1 LNWLQELAKL
11 QRQEDVFR
19 RTQEQQQL
27 RQYQF
32 GDPAKHVEFE
42 SEIRRR
48 EAAKKQ
54 GREKKR

>member
-1 LNWLQELAKL
+1 MNWQQEMAKL
-11 QRQEDVFR
+11 ARHEDQFRIIQERQR
-19 RTQEQQQL
+19 L
-27 RQYQF
+27 RQYQY

-54 GREKKR
+54 RKGKR